1 MKKERKSLIFSMFI
15 NLTVSILKI
24 IGGLFLGSYTLVT
37 NGYYTLCDF
46 SEEVL
51 AFIGSL
57 IGHKRANK
65 KHPFGYGKTEYIAQ
79 ILVGVIFI
87 LLAIYIFIRSLYL
100 EYAQTNPII
109 IFVILSVTLMQFLNS
124 NYLLQIGKDIHSQML
139 FASCHSSYYDA
150 LLTIISSLFILLSVW
165 ISFFDYLGVLLI
177 IILIFYK
184 GLRIILDNIVL
195 INGQNDNSDKITN
208 KIKSIVKK
216 TKDVTFSSASLVNV
230 KDYYCV
236 TIEIGVEDALTTG
249 ELLHL
254 EFYLKNQIHK
264 NIKTIKTIDF
274 EILKK

>member
-87 LLAIYIFIRSLYL
+87 LLAIYIFIKSLYL

-109 IFVILSVTLMQFLNS
+109 TFVILSVTLMQFLNS

-165 ISFFDYLGVLLI
+165 VSFFDYLGVLLI

-184 GLRIILDNIVL
+184 GLRIILDNIIL

-236 TIEIGVEDALTTG
+236 TIEIGVEDALTMG

-274 EILKK
+274 EILKN

>member
-87 LLAIYIFIRSLYL
+87 FLAIYIFIKSLYL

-109 IFVILSVTLMQFLNS
+109 TFVILSVTLMQFLNS

-165 ISFFDYLGVLLI
+165 VSFFDYFGVLLI

-216 TKDVTFSSASLVNV
+216 TKDVTFSSTSLVNV

-236 TIEIGVEDALTTG
+236 TIEIGVEDALTMG

>member
-87 LLAIYIFIRSLYL
+87 LLAIYIFIKSLYL

-109 IFVILSVTLMQFLNS
+109 TFVILSVTLMQFLNS

-165 ISFFDYLGVLLI
+165 VSFFDYLGVLLI

-195 INGQNDNSDKITN
+195 INGQNDNSDKIIN
-208 KIKSIVKK
+208 KIKSIIKK

-236 TIEIGVEDALTTG
+236 TIEIGVEDALTMG

-274 EILKK
+274 EILKN

>member
-87 LLAIYIFIRSLYL
+87 FLAIYIFIKSLYL

-109 IFVILSVTLMQFLNS
+109 TFVILSVTLMQFLNS

-165 ISFFDYLGVLLI
+165 VSFFDYFGVLLI

-208 KIKSIVKK
+208 KIKSIIKK

-236 TIEIGVEDALTTG
+236 TIEIGVEDALTMG

>member
-87 LLAIYIFIRSLYL
+87 LLAIYIFIKSLYL

-109 IFVILSVTLMQFLNS
+109 TFVIISVTLMQFLNS

-165 ISFFDYLGVLLI
+165 VSFFDYLGVLLI

-184 GLRIILDNIVL
+184 GLRIIFDNIIL

-208 KIKSIVKK
+208 KIKNIVKK
-216 TKDVTFSSASLVNV
+216 TKDVTFSSISLVNV
-230 KDYYCV
+230 KNYYCV
-236 TIEIGVEDALTTG
+236 TVEIGVEDALTMG
-249 ELLHL
+249 ELLRL
-254 EFYLKNQIHK
+254 EFYLRNQIHQS
-264 NIKTIKTIDF
+264 IKTIKTIDF
-274 EILKK
+274 EILKN

>member
-37 NGYYTLCDF
+37 TGYYTLCDF

-65 KHPFGYGKTEYIAQ
+65 KHPFGFGKTEYIAQ

-87 LLAIYIFIRSLYL
+87 FLAIYIFIKSLYL

-109 IFVILSVTLMQFLNS
+109 AFVILSVTLMQFLNS

-139 FASCHSSYYDA
+139 FASCHSSYLDA

-165 ISFFDYLGVLLI
+165 VSFFDYLGVLLI

-184 GLRIILDNIVL
+184 GLRIIFDNIIL

-216 TKDVTFSSASLVNV
+216 TKDVTFSSVSLVNV

-236 TIEIGVEDALTTG
+236 TVEIGVEDALTMG
-249 ELLHL
+249 ELLRL
-254 EFYLKNQIHK
+254 EFYLRNQIHQS
-264 NIKTIKTIDF
+264 IKTIKTIDF

>member
-87 LLAIYIFIRSLYL
+87 FLAIYIFIKSLYL

-109 IFVILSVTLMQFLNS
+109 TFVILSVTLMQFLNS

-165 ISFFDYLGVLLI
+165 VSFFDYLGVLLI

-216 TKDVTFSSASLVNV
+216 TKNVTFSSASLVNV

-236 TIEIGVEDALTTG
+236 TIEIGVEDALTMG

-274 EILKK
+274 EILKN

>member
-87 LLAIYIFIRSLYL
+87 LLAIYIFIKSLYL

-109 IFVILSVTLMQFLNS
+109 TFVIISVTLMQFLNS

-165 ISFFDYLGVLLI
+165 VSFFDYLGVLLI

-208 KIKSIVKK
+208 KIKNIVKK
-216 TKDVTFSSASLVNV
+216 TKDVTFSSISLVNV
-230 KDYYCV
+230 KNYYCV
-236 TIEIGVEDALTTG
+236 TVEIGVEDALTMG
-249 ELLHL
+249 ELLRL
-254 EFYLKNQIHK
+254 EFYLRNQIHQSV
-264 NIKTIKTIDF
+264 KTIKTIDF

>member
-87 LLAIYIFIRSLYL
+87 LLAIYIFIKSLYL
-100 EYAQTNPII
+100 EYAQTNHII

-165 ISFFDYLGVLLI
+165 VSFFDYLGVLLI

-236 TIEIGVEDALTTG
+236 TIEIGVEDALTMG
-249 ELLHL
+249 ELLRL
-254 EFYLKNQIHK
+254 EFYLRNHIHQS
-264 NIKTIKTIDF
+264 IKTIKTID
-274 EILKK
+274 LKKKKK

>member
-87 LLAIYIFIRSLYL
+87 LLAIYIFIKSLYL

-109 IFVILSVTLMQFLNS
+109 TFVILSVTLMQFLNS

-165 ISFFDYLGVLLI
+165 VSFFDYFGVLLI

-195 INGQNDNSDKITN
+195 INGQNDNSDKIIN
-208 KIKSIVKK
+208 KIKSIIKK

-236 TIEIGVEDALTTG
+236 TIEIGVEDALTMG

>member
-165 ISFFDYLGVLLI
+165 VSFFDYLGVLLI
-177 IILIFYK
+177 IVLIFYK

-208 KIKSIVKK
+208 KIKSIIKK

-236 TIEIGVEDALTTG
+236 TIEIGVEDALTMG

>member
-87 LLAIYIFIRSLYL
+87 LLAIYIFIKSLYL

-165 ISFFDYLGVLLI
+165 FSFFDYLGVLLI

-208 KIKSIVKK
+208 KIKSIIKK

-236 TIEIGVEDALTTG
+236 TIEIGVEDALTMG

>member
-24 IGGLFLGSYTLVT
+24 IGGLFLGNYTLVT
-37 NGYYTLCDF
+37 TGYYTLCDF
-46 SEEVL
+46 AEETL

-87 LLAIYIFIRSLYL
+87 FLAIYIFIRSLYL
-100 EYAQTNPII
+100 EYSQTNPII
-109 IFVILSVTLMQFLNS
+109 TFVILSVTLMQFLNS

-150 LLTIISSLFILLSVW
+150 LLTIISSVFIFLSVW
-165 ISFFDYLGVLLI
+165 FSFFDYLGVLLI
-177 IILIFYK
+177 NILIFYK
-184 GLRIILDNIVL
+184 GLRIIFDNIIL

-208 KIKSIVKK
+208 KIKNIVKK
-216 TKDVTFSSASLVNV
+216 TKDVTFSSISLVNV
-230 KDYYCV
+230 KNYYCV
-236 TIEIGVEDALTTG
+236 TVEIGVEDALTMG
-249 ELLHL
+249 ELLRL
-254 EFYLKNQIHK
+254 EFYLRNQIHQS
-264 NIKTIKTIDF
+264 IKTIKTIDF

>member
-87 LLAIYIFIRSLYL
+87 LLAIYIFIKSLYL

-165 ISFFDYLGVLLI
+165 ISFFDYFGVLLI

-208 KIKSIVKK
+208 KIKSIIKK

-236 TIEIGVEDALTTG
+236 TIEIGVEDALTMG

-274 EILKK
+274 EILKN

>member
-87 LLAIYIFIRSLYL
+87 LLAIYIFIKSLYL

-165 ISFFDYLGVLLI
+165 VSFFDYLGVLLI

-195 INGQNDNSDKITN
+195 INGQNDNSDKIIN
-208 KIKSIVKK
+208 KIKSIIKK

-236 TIEIGVEDALTTG
+236 TIEIGVEDALTMG

-274 EILKK
+274 EILKN

>member
-87 LLAIYIFIRSLYL
+87 LLTIYIFIKSLYL

-165 ISFFDYLGVLLI
+165 VSFFDYFGVLLI

-184 GLRIILDNIVL
+184 GLHIILDNIVL
-195 INGQNDNSDKITN
+195 INGQNDNSDKIIN
-208 KIKSIVKK
+208 KIKSIIKK

-236 TIEIGVEDALTTG
+236 TIEIGVEDALTMG

-274 EILKK
+274 EILKN

>member
-87 LLAIYIFIRSLYL
+87 LLAIYIFIKSLYL

-165 ISFFDYLGVLLI
+165 VSFFDYFGVLLI

-208 KIKSIVKK
+208 KIKSIIKK
-216 TKDVTFSSASLVNV
+216 TKNVTFSSASLVNV

-236 TIEIGVEDALTTG
+236 TIEIGVEDALTMG

-274 EILKK
+274 EILKN